1 MTLWSDAKI
10 QLRSL
15 ARRCLSQLGLS
26 PAHTFIDY
34 LTLQCL
40 FCRTL
45 PRTPAFC
52 IRPFAELVRMG
63 YLSMTTMK
71 CSVGL
76 ADGDGMVVAS
86 ATTTSAARHPSLEW
100 ASFGSK
106 EYLFVMDSQRQLDL
120 GRDDAAD
127 RSDMISFAS
136 AYSNG
141 GKGPHR
147 CCPIAIE
154 AHFIDRRREHAVN
167 NFAYFEN
174 IDR

>member
-1 MTLWSDAKI
+1 
-10 QLRSL
+10 
-15 ARRCLSQLGLS
+15 
-26 PAHTFIDY
+26 
-34 LTLQCL
+34 
-40 FCRTL
+40 
-45 PRTPAFC
+45 
-52 IRPFAELVRMG
+52 MG